1 MTAID
6 SGLSFPDQPRV
17 NLDTRLTDLVTAA
30 NEVLATQGRLRALLR
45 ANQTITAQLDLDSLL
60 RSLVEAARTLTG
72 AEYCALGVIDGHG
85 GLEQFIHVGM
95 DPAVVE
101 RIGHLPHGEGLLGA
115 LITDPRPI
123 RLDDIAADPRSAGF
137 PDGHPPMHDFLGVPV
152 RSRGVVY
159 GNLYLTGHPAG
170 RFSEEDE
177 QLVRSL
183 AATAG
188 FAVENARLF
197 GETQRR
203 EQWAA
208 ASAESTA
215 ELLTDG
221 GTEALALV
229 AERVRTLA
237 VADSVFVTLLDD
249 ERLRLHVV
257 AAGETDHRAGGSPQ
271 PAFPES
277 LVEEVLRTR
286 APARFDEQQV
296 RERDESTDACGPLMV
311 LPLDTTDRL
320 LGAVIIARGPAAAS
334 FTGTELAV
342 AADFAARTS
351 VALEL
356 TRARAD
362 QERMLLFE
370 ERGRIARDL
379 HDRVI
384 QQLFGTG
391 LQLQSVLGTL
401 PAGRNAE
408 RVDAAIT
415 SLDASIAQI
424 RRIIFTLSSAERAGE
439 TRTGRQ
445 QVIDLI
451 ADLASSLSV
460 QPRLDFVGPVD
471 AALDIDLTDDVL
483 AVVTE
488 GVTNAVKHG
497 RATDIAVDIAA
508 DQEGVAVTV
517 KNDGLPV
524 SDSGRRSGLL
534 NLEERAHRRG
544 GGMRLHTV
552 ENRTV
557 MVWTVP
563 GTAD

>member
-6 SGLSFPDQPRV
+6 SGLSFPDQPRAD
-17 NLDTRLTDLVTAA
+17 LDTRLAGLVSAA
-30 NEVLATQGRLRALLR
+30 NEVLATQGRLRALLH

-60 RSLVEAARTLTG
+60 RSVVEAARTLTG
-72 AEYCALGVIDGHG
+72 AEYGALGVIDARG
-85 GLEQFIHVGM
+85 GLEQFIHLGM

-101 RIGHLPHGEGLLGA
+101 RIGDLPHGEGLLGA
-115 LITDPRPI
+115 VITEPRPI
-123 RLDDIAADPRSAGF
+123 RVDEIAADPRSAGF
-137 PDGHPPMHDFLGVPV
+137 PEGHPQMHDFLGVQV

-159 GNLYLTGHPAG
+159 GNLYLSGHPAG
-170 RFSEEDE
+170 AFSEEDE

-188 FAVENARLF
+188 FAVENARLY

-203 EQWAA
+203 EQWAV

-215 ELLTDG
+215 ELLADG
-221 GTEALALV
+221 GDDALDLV

-237 VADSVFVTLLDD
+237 VADSVVMTLLDD
-249 ERLRLHVV
+249 DRPRSSV
-257 AAGETDHRAGGSPQ
+257 AAGGSARGAGRGAQ
-271 PAFPES
+271 PAFVDP

-286 APARFDEQQV
+286 TPGRFDERQLH
-296 RERDESTDACGPLMV
+296 ELDSAPHDGCGPLMV

-320 LGAVIIARGPAAAS
+320 LGSIVIARGPGSPS
-334 FTGTELAV
+334 FTATELAV

-356 TRARAD
+356 NRARAD
-362 QERMLLFE
+362 QARVLLFE

-391 LQLQSVLGTL
+391 MQLQSVLGTL
-401 PAGRNAE
+401 PDGRNAE

-415 SLDASIAQI
+415 SLDTSIAQI
-424 RRIIFTLSSAERAGE
+424 RRIVFTLSSAERAGT

-445 QVIDLI
+445 HVLDLVGG
-451 ADLASSLSV
+451 LASSLSV
-460 QPRLDFVGPVD
+460 ECRLGFSGPVD
-471 AALDIDLTDDVL
+471 AALDVDLTDDVL
-483 AVVTE
+483 AVVSE

-497 RATDIAVDIAA
+497 RAAEVGVEIAA
-508 DQEGVAVTV
+508 TAEGVVVTV
-517 KNDGLPV
+517 RNDGLPV

-544 GGMRLHTV
+544 GATRLHTV
-552 ENRTV
+552 EDRTV
-557 MVWTVP
+557 LAWTVP
-563 GTAD
+563 AAPA